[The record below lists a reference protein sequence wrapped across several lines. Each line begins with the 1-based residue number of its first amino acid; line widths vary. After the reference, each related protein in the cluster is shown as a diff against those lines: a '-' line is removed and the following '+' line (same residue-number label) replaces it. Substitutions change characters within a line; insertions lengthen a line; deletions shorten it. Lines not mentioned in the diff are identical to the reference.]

1 MSDPIKSI
9 EEQYSFTSAEKD
21 LVRRSAKGNIL
32 ATYEAQTQ
40 ASIILAKSI
49 QKADKSSS
57 RLSFWL
63 VIFTAIIAVS
73 AALPSLPTL
82 IDLLNSITVWLQK

>member
-1 MSDPIKSI
+1 MEDQKKSI
-9 EEQYSFTSAEKD
+9 EEQYNFTDAEKD
-21 LVRRSAKGNIL
+21 LIRRSAKGNIL

-49 QKADKSSS
+49 QRAEKSNS

-63 VIFTAIIAVS
+63 TIFTGIMAL
-73 AALPSLPTL
+73 AALLQFVDTL
-82 IDLLNSITVWLQK
+82 IDLI

>member
-1 MSDPIKSI
+1 MDDHKKTI
-9 EEQYSFTSAEKD
+9 EKQYNFTDAEKD

-49 QKADKSSS
+49 QSAEKSNS

-63 VIFTAIIAVS
+63 TIFTGVIAV
-73 AALPSLPTL
+73 AALLPFVPTL
-82 IDLLNSITVWLQK
+82 INFIGGIVGCIR

>member
-1 MSDPIKSI
+1 MDDHKKTI
-9 EEQYSFTSAEKD
+9 EEQYNFTDVEKE

-49 QKADKSSS
+49 QSAEKSNS

-63 VIFTAIIAVS
+63 TIFTGVIAM
-73 AALPSLPTL
+73 AALLPFVPTM
-82 IDLLNSITVWLQK
+82 INFIGGVIARMR

>member
-1 MSDPIKSI
+1 MDDSKKSI
-9 EEQYSFTSAEKD
+9 EEQYNFTDAEKD

-49 QKADKSSS
+49 QRAEKSNS

-63 VIFTAIIAVS
+63 IIFTGVIAL
-73 AALPSLPTL
+73 AALLPFVPTL
-82 IDLLNSITVWLQK
+82 INFIGGIIERIR